1 MYMYLPNS
9 IFVAAGAT
17 SSTNVYLYYQYTNF
31 NDGAEAWLLDKDF
44 TYSNPEV
51 PEPASLVL
59 WATSGLVGLVYRT
72 RRKASC
78 SRSRNA

>member
-1 MYMYLPNS
+1 LYIPNS
-9 IFVAAGAT
+9 VFVAAGAT

-31 NDGAEAWLLDKDF
+31 NDGAEAWLLDKNF
-44 TYSNPEV
+44 TYTNPEV
-51 PEPASLVL
+51 PEPASMAL
-59 WATSGLVGLVYRT
+59 WATSGLVGLVYRA